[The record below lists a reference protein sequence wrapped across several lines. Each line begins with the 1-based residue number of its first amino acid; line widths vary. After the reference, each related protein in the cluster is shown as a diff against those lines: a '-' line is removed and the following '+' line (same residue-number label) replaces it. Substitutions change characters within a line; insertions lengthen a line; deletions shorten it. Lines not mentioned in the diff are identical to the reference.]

1 MIETE
6 LNHCQIVSE
15 ALGGFRAV
23 DEQALAALAVLT
35 DRLAG
40 LKKAHPGL
48 AGVTL
53 SPHAEA
59 MAAQAGAL
67 AVG

>member
-15 ALGGFRAV
+15 SLAGRRAM

-35 DRLAG
+35 DRLAR
-40 LKKAHPGL
+40 LKKANPSF

-59 MAAQAGAL
+59 MADRAGAL

>member
-1 MIETE
+1 MIGTD

-15 ALGGFRAV
+15 SLAGARAV

-35 DRLAG
+35 DRLTR
-40 LKKAHPGL
+40 LKKMNPAF

-53 SPHAEA
+53 STYAESL
-59 MAAQAGAL
+59 AAQAGV
-67 AVG
+67 AVVG